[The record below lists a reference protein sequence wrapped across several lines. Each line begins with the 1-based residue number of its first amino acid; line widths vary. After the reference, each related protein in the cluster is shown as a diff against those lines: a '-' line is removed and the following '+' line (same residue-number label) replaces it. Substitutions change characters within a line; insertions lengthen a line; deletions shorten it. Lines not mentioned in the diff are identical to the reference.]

1 MEYICTVGDP
11 KDLRKKLISLVNLI
25 RTCANE
31 FVWKSIICTG
41 GILPLAEIPQNF
53 MVEKE
58 SRQIMQQDDHG
69 TWKSAHVHVHGT
81 VSEYHQLAD
90 LSQGQEHNKNKVKLK
105 MMVQMEKLVRQCDME
120 VMKMAMLKHEETFK
134 QQVYELHR
142 LYRVQK
148 QLMSDLNRSPPELT
162 CWRRQRRKQ
171 HARRRALNLQLPADE
186 YIVVAD
192 AGGQATPLPPP
203 PPSSREDELALT
215 LAVGGGG
222 AAGRRNNKRRESSPF
237 TSNCSGGSLTTA
249 TSTSTSS
256 STDSDGSLRQPPP
269 CPRAMAFDVLHDGST
284 AAAAAAAPWLQQ
296 RLSLRMA

>member
-11 KDLRKKLISLVNLI
+11 EDLRKKLISLEYCLS
-25 RTCANE
+25 R
-31 FVWKSIICTG
+31 KSPKISWLKRSLVKSCSKT
-41 GILPLAEIPQNF
+41 
-53 MVEKE
+53 
-58 SRQIMQQDDHG
+58 IMG
-69 TWKSAHVHVHGT
+69 PGRVHMYT
-81 VSEYHQLAD
+81 YMYHQLAD

-162 CWRRQRRKQ
+162 CRRRQRRKQ

>member
-1 MEYICTVGDP
+1 MKRLSSSRLDIYRSNANQRSQSSSLQRT
-11 KDLRKKLISLVNLI
+11 KRKNSK
-25 RTCANE
+25 
-31 FVWKSIICTG
+31 
-41 GILPLAEIPQNF
+41 ILPNKTNKILF
-53 MVEKE
+53 
-58 SRQIMQQDDHG
+58 
-69 TWKSAHVHVHGT
+69 
-81 VSEYHQLAD
+81 VSMP
-90 LSQGQEHNKNKVKLK
+90 LK
-105 MMVQMEKLVRQCDME
+105 
-120 VMKMAMLKHEETFK
+120 
-134 QQVYELHR
+134 VYELHR

-162 CWRRQRRKQ
+162 CRRRQRRKQ
-171 HARRRALNLQLPADE
+171 HTRRRALNLQLPADE